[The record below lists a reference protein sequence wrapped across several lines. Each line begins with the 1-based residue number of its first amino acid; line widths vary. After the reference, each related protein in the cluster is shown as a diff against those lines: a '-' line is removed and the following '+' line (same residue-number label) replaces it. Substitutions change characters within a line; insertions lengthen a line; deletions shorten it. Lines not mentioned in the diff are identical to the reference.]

1 MENKKRI
8 SAIITLTISVILF
21 SSLTYAQNDPV
32 KNKEEKQVQTQ
43 LQEENQNQVKN
54 QEQIKS
60 QGDPQTQ
67 LKNQNQNQLKEQNK
81 NQVKTQTK
89 EQNQVHGAGFIDLN
103 SDGIN
108 DNAVDSDGDGI
119 PNGQDP
125 DYVKP
130 NDGTGQKFQNGKGK
144 GENKKGNMWG
154 PNDGTGNSGIGP
166 KDGTGYGSGSGNGG
180 GTGTGSGGNK
190 RGGRG

>member
-1 MENKKRI
+1 MKILKQKI
-8 SAIITLTISVILF
+8 PFTILMLILASGILF
-21 SSLTYAQNDPV
+21 AQNDPLKNQEQNKV
-32 KNKEEKQVQTQ
+32 KTQVQSQ
-43 LQEENQNQVKN
+43 DQNQVKN
-54 QEQIKS
+54 QSQIKS
-60 QGDPQTQ
+60 EGDPQTQ
-67 LKNQNQNQLKEQNK
+67 LKNQTQTQTQQQSK

-89 EQNQVHGAGFIDLN
+89 EQNKVHGVGFVDLN

-154 PNDGTGNSGIGP
+154 PNDGTGNSSIGP